1 MSAPETLTLPS
12 ILQRDNKG
20 YAVSI
25 ALCFEVKHLI
35 LCFCTTTRLAPTRRR
50 FSLLAAECL
59 SASTSPTRISAC
71 HTRSNSPPTE
81 SCGSSRLCQ
90 LAGRRNKQ
98 RSAFEPAP
106 EFNRPSGYG
115 QHGFGPDWG
124 LLGFAQLHLG
134 GGLVD
139 GVAEIKMRPQAS
151 GGARY
156 RQRHLLPLFWVRGK
170 PSSAKVLI
178 N

>member
-1 MSAPETLTLPS
+1 MSVCVYFADENFRLSHALEFAP
-12 ILQRDNKG
+12 DG
-20 YAVSI
+20 VMW
-25 ALCFEVKHLI
+25 V
-35 LCFCTTTRLAPTRRR
+35 
-50 FSLLAAECL
+50 
-59 SASTSPTRISAC
+59 
-71 HTRSNSPPTE
+71 E
-81 SCGSSRLCQ
+81 SFI
-90 LAGRRNKQ
+90 
-98 RSAFEPAP
+98 AFEPAP